1 MANENTSNQQQTA
14 ADANTNG
21 TGQKN
26 RQTTSSSGV
35 RKSSR
40 NAGKSQDR
48 PRIGGTAVQGAK
60 STLPK
65 QMPNS
70 KDPNEMQLASYGR
83 AMRRRVERMGTTSTE
98 RRLQNVQEQRRK
110 RVERRKQKLEEQRAA
125 IRKSMPGGGK
135 ITLGKRNTI
144 FLIGVVALL
153 VLIIAITALLRY
165 HIIG

>member
-21 TGQKN
+21 TEQKN

-65 QMPNS
+65 QMPNTR
-70 KDPNEMQLASYGR
+70 DPNEMQLASYGR

-153 VLIIAITALLRY
+153 VLIIAITVLVRY